1 MKRFWSR
8 SEVVLILVLYLL
20 PIGIA
25 AHGFVVARYPYLAIA
40 YLVLNAWIYI
50 RIRYMVCTRCV
61 YYGERCVLFGGEA
74 AALMF
79 PRREGKW
86 GKKDLQAV
94 GVFWLI
100 MTFAP
105 VLALAWINLL
115 SHLVGFVLACVLF
128 HVIRTKIGCGKCEM
142 RAECPAARL
151 NPRYRTGCP
160 GSP

>member
-1 MKRFWSR
+1 MKRFWSH
-8 SEVVLILVLYLL
+8 SEVVLIIALYLL

-25 AHGFVVARYPYLAIA
+25 THGFVIAGYPYLALA

-61 YYGERCVLFGGEA
+61 YYGERCILFGGEA

-86 GKKDLQAV
+86 EKKDLQAV

-105 VLALAWINLL
+105 ILALTWVHRT
-115 SHLVGFVLACVLF
+115 SHLAGFILSFAIF
-128 HVIRTKIGCGKCEM
+128 HAIRTKIGCGKCEM

-151 NPRYRTGCP
+151 NLRCRPGCP
-160 GSP
+160 GSQ